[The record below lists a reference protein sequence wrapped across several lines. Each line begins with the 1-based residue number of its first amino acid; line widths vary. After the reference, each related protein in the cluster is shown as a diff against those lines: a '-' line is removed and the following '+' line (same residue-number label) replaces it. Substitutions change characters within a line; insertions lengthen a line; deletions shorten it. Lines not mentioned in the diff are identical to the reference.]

1 MSTILLA
8 LAIVAFIL
16 AALEEARAHAQSLL
30 AWAVI
35 CLAVIQ
41 IASRI

>member
-1 MSTILLA
+1 MSTILFA
-8 LAIVAFIL
+8 LAIVALVL
-16 AALEEARAHAQSLL
+16 AAIEEARSRGQSLL